1 MVNLH
6 ISHFDCA
13 EGPATTED
21 RDKAE
26 DDTVQA
32 LLWMARQVAAQHI
45 RRGQRAC
52 IVRCAGSQDTR
63 IEGDTLAMLAM
74 SQRDFVLV
82 EDDRRELDYL
92 NNAAEYLSRPGGDYC
107 AFRKRALALQVVRNA
122 VALTVSVGQE
132 RTLPE
137 VIQALLRLD
146 DLTLLLA
153 RARRAEAELAELQS
167 PDIPF

>member
-1 MVNLH
+1 MKVLG
-6 ISHFDCA
+6 IETTGSRLGVCLWEDFRVRAVKTLADGESHS
-13 EGPATTED
+13 
-21 RDKAE
+21 
-26 DDTVQA
+26 QH
-32 LLWMARQVAAQHI
+32 LLPTLNELFKKVPWTPH
-45 RRGQRAC
+45 
-52 IVRCAGSQDTR
+52 DL
-63 IEGDTLAMLAM
+63 DTLAMLAM